1 MKVFKLVEFDG
12 FTKTFIAEEK
22 ELGEP
27 FPERILRV
35 KLNGALEKLY
45 SVGDYIDPCGE
56 IEIIEDLTELMSA
69 TN

>member
-22 ELGEP
+22 ELGE
-27 FPERILRV
+27 FPERILRI

-45 SVGDYIDPCGE
+45 GVGDIIIPYSEIE
-56 IEIIEDLTELMSA
+56 IIEIIEDLNERY
-69 TN
+69 